1 MGNDPSRLRG
11 NWFNGVWS
19 EIQACT
25 DASPSGDSSLRRE
38 QAYRAWVNCR
48 LLTASAMIN
57 REDFEARRAGSHH
70 GRLSTAGLALESRP
84 VLPHQDSVPGTVV
97 RDWFDMTARGA
108 GSLVP
113 SVSTIQS
120 FQTAETTPQ
129 RKKGVLAGT
138 FDVVVRLIPSLRIVI
153 ASPQPILTSRLCSR
167 KFRSWRL
174 SSERKKGPVPR
185 RKSGVRTEEGTSLG
199 STIAS

>member
-1 MGNDPSRLRG
+1 
-11 NWFNGVWS
+11 
-19 EIQACT
+19 
-25 DASPSGDSSLRRE
+25 
-38 QAYRAWVNCR
+38 
-48 LLTASAMIN
+48 MIN

-120 FQTAETTPQ
+120 AQTAGDNTI
-129 RKKGVLAGT
+129 RKKGLFAGI
-138 FDVVVRLIPSLRIVI
+138 FDVVLIAISSLRIVI
-153 ASPQPILTSRLCSR
+153 VSPQPILTIRLCSR

-174 SSERKKGPVPR
+174 SSERQAAERKIEAAPAMGPGRVLPHR
-185 RKSGVRTEEGTSLG
+185 RRT
-199 STIAS
+199 